1 MVNQAAGLKT
11 FSPLP
16 LGLVGYYTWQSSQSR
31 DSALTL
37 REIDNK
43 NTYSRCRNVSPWNVP
58 AGIAVIWL
66 TFSQLQKTKTVI
78 SSVINA
84 KAQNEEERHFLL

>member
-43 NTYSRCRNVSPWNVP
+43 NTYSRLR
-58 AGIAVIWL
+58 
-66 TFSQLQKTKTVI
+66 KKTVI
-78 SSVINA
+78 SSVTNA
-84 KAQNEEERHFLL
+84 KAQKEEERHF